1 MICVTCEAPPP
12 NLNRYYLDTMHFE
25 SWSWK
30 DSLESHPRFFL
41 VAVRRKIPNL
51 QFSMV
56 AFSQRTDYFVHFL
69 LRSRTLSSRVPTRNT
84 CCLIII
90 LIEPKPLVNHPFN
103 RRNHFCTE
111 KLTMPYQQVQ
121 VSYEHTRT
129 SDVNEATDRQQCCRR
144 RSLPIPIK
152 IPTHQEPD
160 ESFDVSHY
168 DVATWNMYNLIM
180 THRHRRNQEIIEQKQ
195 CRHRTSLAT

>member
-1 MICVTCEAPPP
+1 MHYFSLYLDANESTQPERMICVTCEAPPP
-12 NLNRYYLDTMHFE
+12 NLNRYYQDTMHFE

-69 LRSRTLSSRVPTRNT
+69 PRSRTLSSRVPTRNT

-111 KLTMPYQQVQ
+111 KLTMSYQQVQ
-121 VSYEHTRT
+121 V
-129 SDVNEATDRQQCCRR
+129 
-144 RSLPIPIK
+144 
-152 IPTHQEPD
+152 QEPD

-168 DVATWNMYNLIM
+168 DIATWNMYNLIM